1 MNEEQR
7 LGRNG
12 NTDAVSTKEAGSAT
26 KDYSKYFDFSN
37 AKVVSEE
44 DGKKVI
50 KIAGREISIFDQP
63 DYKQGKRRGKEEVKV
78 LRPDDLIPEDM
89 KTIGAGKK
97 FLVRTYGCQMNIHD
111 SENMAGMLKEMGFEA
126 TDETTDADVILINTC
141 AIRENAEN
149 KVFGEI
155 GNLKQLK
162 REKPELVI
170 GVCGCMSQEE
180 GVVNRIMQKHQ
191 HIDMIFGTHNI
202 HRLPHL
208 LRNALF
214 GKEMIIE
221 VWSKEGDIVENMPR
235 AREGKTQAWVNI
247 MYGCDKFCTYC
258 IVPYTRGK
266 ERSRRPED
274 IIQEVRDLARQGYK
288 EITLL
293 GQNVNAYGKD
303 LADLDYGLGD
313 LMDEIRK
320 IDIPRVRFTTSHP
333 RDFDDHLI
341 EVLAKGGNLVE
352 HIHLPVQHGNSEIL
366 KLMARKYT
374 REQYVE
380 LAQKI
385 KRAIPNASFTTDLIV
400 GFPNETDEQFE
411 DTLSLVREIEFDS
424 AFTYIY
430 SPREGTPAAKMKD
443 NVPMEVKRE
452 RLARLNALVN
462 DISAQKNLEYQD
474 KVVEVLV
481 EGESKK
487 DPNILAGR
495 TRTNR
500 LVNFKGPKSVIGDI
514 VYVKVTEAKTWSLN
528 GEMVEMAEVNG

>member
-1 MNEEQR
+1 MSNE
-7 LGRNG
+7 NK
-12 NTDAVSTKEAGSAT
+12 NKKDAVSAQDVKSSRGLANE

-37 AKVVSEE
+37 AKVSETE
-44 DGKKVI
+44 DGRKVM
-50 KIAGREISIFDQP
+50 KISGRSILISEQP
-63 DYKQGKRRGKEEVKV
+63 DYSKGKRRGKEEVQV
-78 LRPDDLIPEDM
+78 HYDFSIPDDM
-89 KTIGAGKK
+89 KGIGKGKK
-97 FLVRTYGCQMNIHD
+97 FSIRTYGCQMNYHD
-111 SENMAGMLKEMGFEA
+111 TENMAGILTELGFSSTEDVNEA
-126 TDETTDADVILINTC
+126 DIILLNTC

-155 GNLKQLK
+155 GNLKPLK
-162 REKPELVI
+162 KERPEVI
-170 GVCGCMSQEE
+170 LGICGCMSQEE

-191 HIDMIFGTHNI
+191 HIDLIFGTHNI

-208 LRNALF
+208 LKDAIF
-214 GKEMIIE
+214 GKEMVVE

-235 AREGKTQAWVNI
+235 KRQGNTQAWVNI

-266 ERSRRPED
+266 ERSRLPKD
-274 IIQEVRDLARQGYK
+274 IIEEVRDIARQGYK

-303 LADLDYGLGD
+303 LDINYGLGD
-313 LMDEIRK
+313 LMDELRM
-320 IDIPRVRFTTSHP
+320 IDIPRIRFTTSHP

-385 KRAIPNASFTTDLIV
+385 KNAIPNASFTTDLIV
-400 GFPNETDEQFE
+400 GFPNETEEQFQ

-424 AFTYIY
+424 AYTYIY
-430 SPREGTPAAKMKD
+430 SPREGTPAAKMED
-443 NVPMEVKRE
+443 NVPMETKKR
-452 RLARLNALVN
+452 RLAELNALIN
-462 DISAQKNLEYQD
+462 EISAKKNLDYQD

-487 DPNILAGR
+487 NPEILSGR

-500 LVNFKGPKSVIGDI
+500 LVNFKAPKDVIGDI
-514 VYVKVTEAKTWSLN
+514 VYVKVTEAKTWSLD
-528 GEMVEMAEVNG
+528 GEMVELAEVKN

>member
-7 LGRNG
+7 KKQTVNE
-12 NTDAVSTKEAGSAT
+12 KETYAADKKSGQE
-26 KDYSKYFDFSN
+26 KDFSQYFQTTYVPPN
-37 AKVVSEE
+37 LKQAK
-44 DGKKVI
+44 K
-50 KIAGREISIFDQP
+50 
-63 DYKQGKRRGKEEVKV
+63 RGKENVEIHYDFEV
-78 LRPDDLIPEDM
+78 PESM
-89 KTIGAGKK
+89 RETGKGKK
-97 FLVRTYGCQMNIHD
+97 FLIRTYGCQMNEHD
-111 SENMAGMLKEMGFEA
+111 SENMAGILLDMGFESTA
-126 TDETTDADVILINTC
+126 STDDADVILLNTC

-155 GNLKQLK
+155 GHLKTMK
-162 REKPELVI
+162 RERPELII

-180 GVVNRIMQKHQ
+180 SVVNKIMQKHQ
-191 HIDMIFGTHNI
+191 QVDLIFGTHNI

-208 LRNALF
+208 MRDAILS
-214 GKEMIIE
+214 KEMVIE
-221 VWSKEGDIVENMPR
+221 VWSKEGDIIESMPR
-235 AREGKTQAWVNI
+235 ARKGQIQGWVNI

-274 IIQEVRDLARQGYK
+274 IIEEVRHLARNGYK

-303 LADLDYGLGD
+303 LADMNYGLGD

-352 HIHLPVQHGNSEIL
+352 HIHLPVQSGNNEVL

-374 REQYVE
+374 RESYIE
-380 LAQKI
+380 LAGRI
-385 KRAIPNASFTTDLIV
+385 KKAMPHASFTTDIIV
-400 GFPNETDEQFE
+400 GFPNETEEQFE
-411 DTLSLVREIEFDS
+411 DTLSLVKEMEYDS
-424 AFTYIY
+424 CFTYIY
-430 SPREGTPAAKMKD
+430 SPRDGTPAAKMED
-443 NVPMEVKRE
+443 NVPHEVKRD
-452 RLARLNALVN
+452 RLRRLNEMVN
-462 DISAQKNLEYQD
+462 DLSAKKNKAVEG
-474 KVVEVLV
+474 KIMEVLV

-487 DPNILAGR
+487 DPEVLAGR

-500 LVNFKGPKSVIGDI
+500 LVNFKAPKSCIGELI
-514 VYVKVTEAKTWSLN
+514 HVKITEAKTWSLN
-528 GEMVEMAEVNG
+528 GQVVETAEVK